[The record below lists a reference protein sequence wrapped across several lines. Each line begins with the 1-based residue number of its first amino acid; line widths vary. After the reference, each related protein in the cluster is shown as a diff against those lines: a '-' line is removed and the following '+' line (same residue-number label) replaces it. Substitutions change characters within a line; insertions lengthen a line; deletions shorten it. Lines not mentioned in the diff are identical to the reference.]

1 MIKLE
6 EIIPTG
12 EKIIEPTEIL
22 GKFVI
27 DTNTGEVLGELTQ
40 NEIENRRESSV
51 VNDVSSKLS
60 EEDFNLIEEDIEGE
74 NEDISMIDFSEE
86 DVLSAQVTE
95 EEDNFDILENL
106 NIIEDI

>member
-1 MIKLE
+1 MFLD
-6 EIIPTG
+6 G
-12 EKIIEPTEIL
+12 
-22 GKFVI
+22 
-27 DTNTGEVLGELTQ
+27 TQ

-74 NEDISMIDFSEE
+74 NQDISMIDFSEE

>member
-1 MIKLE
+1 MSFLDQIKQRRS
-6 EIIPTG
+6 IYA
-12 EKIIEPTEIL
+12 L
-22 GKFVI
+22 GNNV
-27 DTNTGEVLGELTQ
+27 TLAQ
-40 NEIENRRESSV
+40 NEIENRRESFV

-86 DVLSAQVTE
+86 DVLSAQVAE